1 MGLTYHG
8 LPDPELA
15 IPTATLQLRDA
26 ATTMTGTQT
35 AAATPTNTI
44 SPYSTGLNGVN
55 QPMNILFTHVL
66 WWTLGIIGL
75 VMLLVRIVELGWA
88 QLRLVSAMSLPGERQ
103 EFWKRTQWDK
113 MPALK
118 RGLLYAPLWKKRHN
132 REIRL
137 SSAANMGTLP
147 SRLHSLILFG
157 YLGSNLAYM
166 FILDWRN
173 ENKYA
178 LCAEI
183 RGRSGTLSL
192 VSMVPLIIFAGRN
205 NPLISLLNVSF
216 DTYNLLHRWMGRI
229 AIVEAIIHF
238 IAWAVVQVADDGWG
252 GARDKIFNDR
262 FIGSG
267 TVGVA
272 AMAVILF
279 LASSP
284 VRHAFY
290 ETFLNIHIILALIAF
305 ICTWVHCVS
314 ASVAGGLP
322 QTPWIL
328 AIMLLWLAERAA
340 RMFRLA
346 YANWSARGFTEA
358 VVEALPGEACRV
370 TMHLPRFVNIQPG
383 QHAYLRFGSVN
394 CWENHPFSIAWYEHR
409 FRDDDVLPTSEK
421 DKNKPRPPRESVG
434 TTVSFI
440 IGAHSGLTRKLY
452 NKALEAPQGRAISMR
467 AAFEGPYALGFSMDS
482 YGHCVL
488 FAGATGITHQIS
500 YLRHLIHGY
509 NAGTVATRRVTLVWI
524 VRDYELL
531 EWARPYMDQVLKLP
545 NRKEILQIRL
555 FVTRPRTA
563 SQVVSSSTTVQ
574 MFPGRPNIP
583 MLLAK
588 EVGEQMGAMCVSVCG
603 PGGLADDVRDSVRKM
618 QAHNTVVDFVE
629 ESFTW

>member
-1 MGLTYHG
+1 MDLAHHG
-8 LPDPELA
+8 LPDQGLTIA
-15 IPTATLQLRDA
+15 TATVLQQRDT
-26 ATTMTGTQT
+26 ATTMTQT
-35 AAATPTNTI
+35 AAATPSNTI
-44 SPYSTGLNGVN
+44 APYNTGLNGVN
-55 QPMNILFTHVL
+55 QPNNMLFTDLL
-66 WWTLGIIGL
+66 WWSLGIVGL
-75 VMLLVRIVELGWA
+75 LMLLVRIVELAWA
-88 QLRLVSAMSLPGERQ
+88 QLRLVSAMSLPGEKQ
-103 EFWKRTQWDK
+103 EFWKRTQWSK
-113 MPALK
+113 MPGLK
-118 RGLLYAPLWKKRHN
+118 RDLLYAPLWNKRHN

-147 SRLHSLILFG
+147 SRLHSLLLFG
-157 YLGSNLAYM
+157 YLASNLAYL
-166 FILDWRN
+166 FVLDWKN

-183 RGRSGTLSL
+183 RGRSGTLSV

-205 NPLISLLNVSF
+205 NPLINLLNVSF

-229 AIVEAIIHF
+229 SIIEVIIHF
-238 IAWAVVQVADDGWG
+238 IAWAIVQVADDGWEG
-252 GARDKIFNDR
+252 VQRKILNDR

-272 AMAVILF
+272 AMTLILF
-279 LASSP
+279 LAFSP

-290 ETFLNIHIILALIAF
+290 ETFLNTHIILALIAF
-305 ICTWVHCVS
+305 ICTWIHCVT
-314 ASVAGGLP
+314 ATVPGGLP
-322 QTPWIL
+322 QTPWIM
-328 AIMLLWLAERAA
+328 AIVFLWLAERTA

-358 VVEALPGEACRV
+358 IVEALPGEACRV
-370 TMHLPRFVNIQPG
+370 TMHLPRSVNIRPG
-383 QHAYLRFGSVN
+383 QHAYLRFAGVN
-394 CWENHPFSIAWYEHR
+394 FWENHPFSIAWYQHR
-409 FRDDDVLPTSEK
+409 YRDDDVLPTSEK
-421 DKNKPRPPRESVG
+421 EKGRPRPPREAVG

-440 IGAHSGLTRKLY
+440 IGAHSGFTRKLY
-452 NKALEAPQGRAISMR
+452 DKARQAPQGRAISMR

-500 YLRHLIHGY
+500 YLRHLIDGY
-509 NAGTVATRRVTLVWI
+509 NAGTVATRRITLVWI

-531 EWARPYMDQVLKLP
+531 EWARPYMDHILKLP
-545 NRKEILQIRL
+545 NRRDVLQIRL
-555 FVTRPRTA
+555 FITRPRTP
-563 SQVVSSSTTVQ
+563 SQVISTSTTVQ

-603 PGGLADDVRDSVRKM
+603 PGGLADDVRDAVRKV
-618 QAHNTVVDFVE
+618 QAHRTVVDFVE